1 MDRNGTTGKHTSRRT
16 GESGRARRGRQQA
29 EREERA
35 DRMGRRDRRRVRA
48 RIASTARGV
57 LFGGAAYLLGG
68 APLAFG
74 AAPFGL
80 ALLAAGT
87 DYTWYIAAGLL
98 CSALLHPITLR
109 TAAWVGVYV
118 LCLLLRLAVLFFIDP
133 PALPGE
139 ERASGFWGAVRYARR
154 YLGLCLRSM
163 RGNLGTS
170 HRARQE
176 EDADTD
182 YYTASPWERAERA
195 REEPPSADLRGENTE
210 PEDTAADLPADLP
223 ADSLPEPLPDG
234 VGLFCE
240 HPFLRALCAA
250 LSGFAAGVV
259 GLFAGG
265 FHVYDLLG
273 ALLWVF
279 VTPLV
284 TLLLT
289 LGFGRAGEELLFSPA
304 PLRDAAGRQNPPT
317 AGGKQLLTR
326 FHLAPL
332 LSCLTLLFCVCFCA
346 RAVSFPLGTPYL
358 TIRLGALL
366 GLLFTL
372 SAASRLGLLP
382 GLAVALTVGLG
393 VGAEILPLFL
403 LTAAVYAFLRTLSHR
418 SAVIGGVAAGGMWC
432 AALGGTEGLLLD
444 LPTVCLSV
452 PIFFLCEQLWQR
464 MPLSVAA
471 EEQIETDFTLAVTCE
486 LRLRSGQERLEALSQ
501 ALLEMSGRL
510 SAAANPWEDHLEGDP
525 DGAEAICRAA
535 VAEVC
540 GGCASGETCAVVSEL
555 CEKLTEQVK
564 KDRRVL
570 PAWLAAEM
578 PDGCACVQEL
588 AAAVNRRLTQRAEEA
603 ARGSRTE
610 VMATDYA
617 HMAALLAEAA
627 EGDPDETRCNREAAD
642 RVYDYLMGAGVAVQG
657 VVVCGRNDRRVIVRG
672 TRMDILR
679 SQPRETAER
688 LGELCGTRLAEPSF
702 EERAD
707 GCVMTLLS
715 LPRVEPHYA
724 GSAVP
729 GGSGRVPPP
738 LSDECPGRYAP
749 PAVCGDHIAIFRNEQ
764 ACFYALISDGMGS
777 GEAASAA
784 SEICAVFLERMLS
797 AGSRLEI
804 SMRMLNSFL
813 CARGHG
819 SEDECSATVDLME
832 LDTACG
838 HAVFAKSGAAPTYVI
853 RGGTVYKL
861 RSRSQPLGILRDSEP
876 QLLRFRM
883 HPGDVVVMVSDGVTM
898 GNDECPWLLDM
909 LSEPLP
915 DSMDSLRVDIL
926 RRAMQSGTPDDLS
939 AIAIRIDEPTR
950 EAK

>member
-1 MDRNGTTGKHTSRRT
+1 MDRNRTTGRRS

-98 CSALLHPITLR
+98 CSALLRPITLR
-109 TAAWVGVYV
+109 TAAWVGVYA

-139 ERASGFWGAVRYARR
+139 ERVSGFRGAMRYARR

-170 HRARQE
+170 RRARQE
-176 EDADTD
+176 GDTDTD
-182 YYTASPWERAERA
+182 YYTGSPWERAERA
-195 REEPPSADLRGENTE
+195 REEPPFADLQGEDTE
-210 PEDTAADLPADLP
+210 PVGTAGAPPADP
-223 ADSLPEPLPDG
+223 LPEPLPDG

-289 LGFGRAGEELLFSPA
+289 LCFGRAGEELLFSPA
-304 PLRDAAGRQNPPT
+304 PLRDAAGRRNPPT

-332 LSCLTLLFCVCFCA
+332 LSCLTLLFSVCFCA

-358 TIRLGALL
+358 TIRLGVLL

-393 VGAEILPLFL
+393 AGAEILPLFL

-510 SAAANPWEDHLEGDP
+510 SAAANPWEDHPDGDL

-540 GGCASGETCAVVSEL
+540 GGCASGETCVVASEL

-570 PAWLAAEM
+570 PAWLATEM
-578 PDGCACVQEL
+578 PDGCARAQEL

-688 LGELCGTRLAEPSF
+688 LGELCGTRLSEPSF

-738 LSDECPGRYAP
+738 LSDECPGRYTP

-876 QLLRFRM
+876 QFLRFRM

-939 AIAIRIDEPTR
+939 AIAIRIDQPTR

>member
-1 MDRNGTTGKHTSRRT
+1 MDRNENARRSS
-16 GESGRARRGRQQA
+16 EDGRARRRGRQ
-29 EREERA
+29 REERA
-35 DRMGRRDRRRVRA
+35 DRVIRRDRRRVRA

-98 CSALLHPITLR
+98 CSALLRPITLR
-109 TAAWVGVYV
+109 TAAWVGVYA

-133 PALPGE
+133 PGLPGE
-139 ERASGFWGAVRYARR
+139 ERDGGFRGAMRYARR
-154 YLGLCLRSM
+154 YLGLCLRSV

-170 HRARQE
+170 RARQGG
-176 EDADTD
+176 DTDTD
-182 YYTASPWERAERA
+182 YYTGSPWERAERA
-195 REEPPSADLRGENTE
+195 REKSPSDDMREEDTE
-210 PEDTAADLPADLP
+210 PVGTAAESPSQP
-223 ADSLPEPLPDG
+223 LPEPLPDG

-265 FHVYDLLG
+265 FHIYDLLG

-289 LGFGRAGEELLFSPA
+289 SCFGRAGEELLFSPA
-304 PLRDAAGRQNPPT
+304 PLRDAAGRRNQPPM
-317 AGGKQLLTR
+317 GGKQLLTR
-326 FHLAPL
+326 FHLLPL

-346 RAVSFPLGTPYL
+346 REVSFPLGTPYL
-358 TIRLGALL
+358 TIRLGVLL

-382 GLAVALTVGLG
+382 GLAVALAVGLG
-393 VGAEILPLFL
+393 AGAEILPLFL
-403 LTAAVYAFLRTLSHR
+403 LTAAVYAFLSTLSHR

-452 PIFFLCEQLWQR
+452 PAFFLCEQLWAR
-464 MPLSVAA
+464 MPLLAAA
-471 EEQIETDFTLAVTCE
+471 EEQVETDFTLAVTCE

-501 ALLEMSGRL
+501 ALLDMSGRL
-510 SAAANPWEDHLEGDP
+510 SAAANPWDDRPEGNS
-525 DGAEAICRAA
+525 DGAETICRAA
-535 VAEVC
+535 LAEVC
-540 GGCASGETCAVVSEL
+540 GGCSCGETCAVASEL
-555 CEKLTEQVK
+555 CQRLTEQVK
-564 KDRRVL
+564 IQRRIL
-570 PAWLAAEM
+570 PEWVATET
-578 PDGCACVQEL
+578 PDGCARAQEI

-617 HMAALLAEAA
+617 HMAELLAEAA

-657 VVVCGRNDRRVIVRG
+657 VVVCGRNNRRVIVRG

-688 LGELCGTRLAEPSF
+688 LSDLCGTRLSEPSF
-702 EERAD
+702 EERTD

-715 LPRVEPHYA
+715 LPCVEPHYA

-738 LSDECPGRYAP
+738 LSDECPGRYVP

-777 GEAASAA
+777 GETASAA
-784 SEICAVFLERMLS
+784 SEICAAFLERMLS
-797 AGSRLEI
+797 AGSHLEI
-804 SMRMLNSFL
+804 SLRMLNSVL

-876 QLLRFRM
+876 RLLRFRM
-883 HPGDVVVMVSDGVTM
+883 HPGDVVVMVSDGVTR

-939 AIAIRIDEPTR
+939 AIAIRIDEPTQD
-950 EAK
+950 AK